1 MKRKREVIH
10 IEVGAIGYDT
20 GVLGYVFLCKEMVG
34 TKPLSFTVICWSSQ
48 CQRDMDPISLSL
60 NYIIITHIFPKITF
74 VLVSSPTVS
83 KVFHFYLLKLM
94 CY

>member
-34 TKPLSFTVICWSSQ
+34 TKPLSFTVIC
-48 CQRDMDPISLSL
+48 
-60 NYIIITHIFPKITF
+60 
-74 VLVSSPTVS
+74 
-83 KVFHFYLLKLM
+83 
-94 CY
+94 